1 MRIFRVD
8 RKDDESGVSGTGHVI
23 DGVEFDD
30 GTVVIRW
37 RTDMASI
44 AIYKNFAEFKAIHID
59 SHPQNETIVKIIVID
74 TTILKDEK
82 FVTCPRCRY
91 AILRKDMRL
100 LGNRCPKC
108 GYCIGCTSD

>member
-8 RKDDESGVSGTGHVI
+8 RKNDESNVSGTGHVI

-44 AIYKNFAEFKAIHID
+44 AIYKNFAEFKTIHID
-59 SHPQNETIVKIIVID
+59 SHPQNESMTKIVEID
-74 TTILKDEK
+74 TT
-82 FVTCPRCRY
+82 
-91 AILRKDMRL
+91 AW
-100 LGNRCPKC
+100 
-108 GYCIGCTSD
+108 